1 MMLKAIQYNLRQAN
15 INMSLGKIQTAM
27 NQAMVAALPSVINA
41 GKALY
46 INNSCHYRDYD
57 KERKLTQTAAAQSK
71 CNTRLS
77 TAFVVKAVGL
87 TPLKALETERNIR
100 LKLKVDPRVP
110 LLTAEQLDNL
120 QRLLDQ

>member
-41 GKALY
+41 GKALH

-57 KERKLTQTAAAQSK
+57 KEHKLTQTAAAQSK

>member
-1 MMLKAIQYNLRQAN
+1 MD
-15 INMSLGKIQTAM
+15 
-27 NQAMVAALPSVINA
+27 QAMVAALPSAINA

-46 INNSCHYRDYD
+46 INNSSHYRYYD
-57 KERKLTQTAAAQSK
+57 KERKLTQTAAAK
-71 CNTRLS
+71 LKRNTRLS

-100 LKLKVDPRVP
+100 LKLNVDPRVP

-120 QRLLDQ
+120 QLVLDQ